1 MMRYRWA
8 EPGVQT
14 HTLESMN
21 KKKQGGKKPPTKIIK
36 TEERL
41 EKYVATA
48 GVGCVVGK
56 DEVGWKGRKKRPNN
70 W

>member
-1 MMRYRWA
+1 
-8 EPGVQT
+8 
-14 HTLESMN
+14 MN